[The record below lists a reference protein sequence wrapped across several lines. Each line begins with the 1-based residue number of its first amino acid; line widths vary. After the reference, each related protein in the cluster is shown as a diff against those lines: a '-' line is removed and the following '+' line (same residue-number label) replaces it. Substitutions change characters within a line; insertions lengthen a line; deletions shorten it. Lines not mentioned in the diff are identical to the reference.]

1 MATLLLSLCVVT
13 VIQLTSSQST
23 YDVIQQDSC
32 GHNAQILYQLQ
43 KDMGELKK
51 DMAELK
57 AAIGHKS
64 VNGMWLGRWSGFSQ
78 GLDVRFS
85 STVVM
90 F

>member
-1 MATLLLSLCVVT
+1 MATLLLSVCVVT

-23 YDVIQQDSC
+23 YDVIQQHSC
-32 GHNAQILYQLQ
+32 EHNAQIVYQLQ

-64 VNGMWLGRWSGFSQ
+64 VNGMWLGRWNWSCN
-78 GLDVRFS
+78 
-85 STVVM
+85 
-90 F
+90 